1 MFLEHR
7 CIYTKDYNDKV
18 IATKEDFDNCCTQ
31 CYEDVVQALDKEAF
45 FKNEPADKVDAFAKL
60 FIACNRLAAFTN
72 ATVDA
77 TLYPDDNSV
86 SIFIAS
92 PIAEESRTHT
102 VLSGKYLH
110 LRQIKCSQYLILL
123 RIFSLHLRN
132 ICSRKTALHPPALN
146 FLMDFVKASRSKIRI
161 LQDEIWRKTRKILAA
176 GRVSST
182 LFGYILFWNKRTF
195 PVTPY
200 ILLCN

>member
-1 MFLEHR
+1 MAAYIKTEEFEKEKTPEMFLAHR

-18 IATKEDFDNCCTQ
+18 IATKEDYDNCCTQ

-92 PIAEESRTHT
+92 
-102 VLSGKYLH
+102 
-110 LRQIKCSQYLILL
+110 
-123 RIFSLHLRN
+123 RIFYFGINELSLLHRISFFATEMN
-132 ICSRKTALHPPALN
+132 IAADKNRESVITVDYSFDENSASLN
-146 FLMDFVKASRSKIRI
+146 GVFDDIFEL
-161 LQDEIWRKTRKILAA
+161 DEN
-176 GRVSST
+176 
-182 LFGYILFWNKRTF
+182 F
-195 PVTPY
+195 
-200 ILLCN
+200 